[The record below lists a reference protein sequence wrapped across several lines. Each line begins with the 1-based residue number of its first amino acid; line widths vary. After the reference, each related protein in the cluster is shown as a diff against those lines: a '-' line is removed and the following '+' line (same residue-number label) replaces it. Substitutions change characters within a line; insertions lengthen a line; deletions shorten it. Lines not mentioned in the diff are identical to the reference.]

1 MKHRFYLG
9 VFLVFIGLVSL
20 GLLLPVCAA
29 QSEDEVSL
37 GDLARSLRQ
46 SKEPKEPA
54 APSIIDNDNL
64 TQVIDDVEHFRLGTR
79 PTFTF
84 EGGATHFQMSSPDG
98 TCSLSFNAN
107 STALLSSPYVSQD
120 LPQSELAKLD
130 GPANIHGDTLE
141 VSMYNASSWSV
152 REITV
157 GLTIVRHDDTTA
169 DDYGAAKLLPAASE
183 DATPADKHSDV
194 TLLLH
199 LKGSSAPFAT
209 TVYRE
214 KLDENLDDGQ
224 EWHWA
229 IVEAKGIPPATVAD
243 GSKH

>member
-1 MKHRFYLG
+1 MKYRFCLG
-9 VFLVFIGLVSL
+9 VFLVFMGLVSL

-169 DDYGAAKLLPAASE
+169 DDYGAAKLLPAATE
-183 DATPADKHSDV
+183 DATPADKRSDV
-194 TLLLH
+194 AVLLH
-199 LKGSSAPFAT
+199 LKGSAAPFAT

>member
-9 VFLVFIGLVSL
+9 VFLVFMGLVSL
-20 GLLLPVCAA
+20 GLLLPTCAA

-84 EGGATHFQMSSPDG
+84 ESGATHFQMSSPDG

-120 LPQSELAKLD
+120 LPQTELAKLD

>member
-9 VFLVFIGLVSL
+9 VFLVFMGLVSL

-107 STALLSSPYVSQD
+107 STALLSSPYVSQE
-120 LPQSELAKLD
+120 LPQTELAKLD

-141 VSMYNASSWSV
+141 VSMYNASSWNV

-169 DDYGAAKLLPAASE
+169 DDYGAAKLLPAAAE
-183 DATPADKHSDV
+183 DATPADKRSDV

-214 KLDENLDDGQ
+214 KLDEILDDGQ

>member
-64 TQVIDDVEHFRLGTR
+64 TQVIDDVEHFRLGAR

>member
-9 VFLVFIGLVSL
+9 IFLVFMGLVSL
-20 GLLLPVCAA
+20 GLLPPVCAA
-29 QSEDEVSL
+29 QSDDEVSL

-64 TQVIDDVEHFRLGTR
+64 TQVIDDVEHFRLGAR

-141 VSMYNASSWSV
+141 VSMYNASSWNV

-169 DDYGAAKLLPAASE
+169 DDYGAAKLLPAAAE
-183 DATPADKHSDV
+183 DATPADKRSDV

-214 KLDENLDDGQ
+214 KLDENLDEGQ

-229 IVEAKGIPPATVAD
+229 IIEAKGIPPATVAD

>member
-1 MKHRFYLG
+1 MKQRFYLG
-9 VFLVFIGLVSL
+9 VFLVFMGLVSL

-120 LPQSELAKLD
+120 LPQTELAKLD

-243 GSKH
+243 GSTH

>member
-1 MKHRFYLG
+1 MKYRFCLG
-9 VFLVFIGLVSL
+9 VFLVFMGLVSL